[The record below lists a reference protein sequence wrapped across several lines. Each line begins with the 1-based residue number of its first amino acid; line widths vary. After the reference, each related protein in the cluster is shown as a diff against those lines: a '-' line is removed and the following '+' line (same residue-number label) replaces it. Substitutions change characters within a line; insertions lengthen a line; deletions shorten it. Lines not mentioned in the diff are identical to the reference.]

1 MTNYFKVTS
10 TTNPT
15 GEFFFFNDAHP
26 REVGVES
33 AFDVARLT
41 LLARRGVLSVWR
53 RVSGPELGWVP
64 PIGEID
70 PFRSIVAGL
79 KAISE

>member
-26 REVGVES
+26 RD

-70 PFRSIVAGL
+70 PFRGIIAGL